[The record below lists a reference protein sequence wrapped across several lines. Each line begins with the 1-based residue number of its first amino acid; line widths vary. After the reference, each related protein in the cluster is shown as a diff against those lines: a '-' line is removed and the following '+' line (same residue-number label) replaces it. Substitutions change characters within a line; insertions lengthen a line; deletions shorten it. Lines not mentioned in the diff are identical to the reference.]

1 MGRRNLEGIKQVSFQ
16 EATRKAEELD
26 ARDPLARTRRHFDI
40 PEGILYFDGNSL
52 GPLTFAAR
60 EVLHRTI
67 EFEWRERLIRSWNE
81 DWLAMPARVG
91 EKIAPLIGAA
101 PHTVIS
107 ADNTSINLSKA
118 LHAAVAL
125 RPGRTDIVIDV
136 NNFPTDIYIAQSV
149 ASQHGLTLKAVP
161 ADEIIAT
168 ISSSTAV
175 VTATHV
181 DYRTAQILDAE
192 SITAAA
198 HKNGALMVWDL
209 AHTAGA
215 VPIDLAALDADFAV
229 GCGYKYLNGGPGAP
243 AFIYAAPRL
252 LEEAGQPLQGWWGH
266 AEPFEFEVDYRPAP
280 GVSRFLTGTANVL
293 SMKALDASLEIF
305 SEITIAQVRE
315 KSVALTSFFVD
326 LFDEHLAS
334 KGFTLASPRAPE
346 LRGSHVALGF
356 AGGKDL
362 VESMATQGIIADF
375 RPPDLMRFGFAP
387 LYNSFSDVAQ
397 LVEHLAN
404 H

>member
-1 MGRRNLEGIKQVSFQ
+1 MSFQ
-16 EATRKAEELD
+16 QARERAQEVD
-26 ARDPLARTRRHFDI
+26 ASDSLAHLRQLFDI
-40 PEGILYFDGNSL
+40 PEGTLYFDGNSL
-52 GPLTFAAR
+52 GPLTFASR
-60 EVLHRTI
+60 DVLHRTI

-91 EKIAPLIGAA
+91 NKIAPLIGAA
-101 PHTVIS
+101 PNTVIS

-125 RPGRTDIVIDV
+125 RPGRTDIVIDI

-149 ASQHGLTLKAVP
+149 ADQHGLTLKAVT
-161 ADEIIAT
+161 ADKIIST

-181 DYRTAQILDAE
+181 DYRSAQILDAS

-198 HKNGALMVWDL
+198 HQHGALMAWDL

-252 LEEAGQPLQGWWGH
+252 LEESGQPLQGWWGH
-266 AEPFEFEVDYRPAP
+266 ADPFEFEVDYRPAP
-280 GVSRFLTGTANVL
+280 GISRFLTGTANVL
-293 SMKALDASLEIF
+293 SMKSLEAALEVF
-305 SEITIAQVRE
+305 SDVTIAQLRA
-315 KSVALTSFFVD
+315 KSVALTSFFVE
-326 LFDEHLAS
+326 LFDQHLAQ
-334 KGFTLASPRAPE
+334 KGFTLASPRDPE
-346 LRGSHVALGF
+346 FRGSHVALGF
-356 AGGKDL
+356 AGGKAL
-362 VESMATQGIIADF
+362 VGSMATQGLIAAF

-387 LYNSFSDVAQ
+387 LYNSFADVVN
-397 LVEHLAN
+397 LVEHLST

>member
-1 MGRRNLEGIKQVSFQ
+1 MGRRNFEGIKPMSFQ

-26 ARDPLARTRRHFDI
+26 VRDPLAHTRRHFDI

-192 SITAAA
+192 SITGAA

-215 VPIDLAALDADFAV
+215 VPIDLTALDADFAV

-315 KSVALTSFFVD
+315 KSMALTSFFID

-334 KGFTLASPRAPE
+334 RGFTLASPRAPE
-346 LRGSHVALGF
+346 SRGSHVALGF

-387 LYNSFSDVAQ
+387 LYNSFSDVAR